1 VSPPDHSESS
11 LQDEFARSADF
22 RELIANGSG
31 PGTQKGAAQ
40 FTSTDWSIVVEAQG
54 ERALGGV
61 TTGSYEATLGA
72 EAGSEVNTAN
82 NVICIG
88 AGVPSISSVVG
99 EMLVGQDG
107 KLGTQGFNGS
117 QSAVSILQNAHPQ
130 SMLNEFRN
138 EQRQGRA
145 IARAN

>member
-1 VSPPDHSESS
+1 LNTS
-11 LQDEFARSADF
+11 
-22 RELIANGSG
+22 GSFNPAAG
-31 PGTQKGAAQ
+31 FQALGQTVDALDGTVATGNHNTA
-40 FTSTDWSIVVEAQG
+40 VG